1 MTDNSSVKP
10 IRKRADGR
18 KALLV
23 YLDEEVIKSLKKL
36 AVDED
41 CNVYDIVEEAARTW
55 LKNHPPRTRAGIK
68 G

>member
-1 MTDNSSVKP
+1 MADDSTSKP

-23 YLDEEVIKSLKKL
+23 YMDEDLIKRIKKF

-41 CNVYDIVEEAARTW
+41 CNVYDIVEEAARAW
-55 LKNHPPRTRAGIK
+55 LSTKTK
-68 G
+68 K

>member
-1 MTDNSSVKP
+1 MADNSTMKP

-18 KALLV
+18 RALLV
-23 YLDEEVIKSLKKL
+23 YLDGDLIKRLKKL

-41 CNVYDIVEEAARTW
+41 CNVYDIVEKATRDW
-55 LKNHPPRTRAGIK
+55 LEKTPPKTRAGTK

>member
-1 MTDNSSVKP
+1 MADTSSVKP

-23 YLDEEVIKSLKKL
+23 YLDEDLIKRLKKL

-41 CNVYDIVEEAARTW
+41 CNVYDIVEEATQEW
-55 LKNHPPRTRAGIK
+55 LRNHPPKTRAGTK